1 LINNYT
7 VYDDKNTLLLKLV
20 IFRLFN
26 KNIRPLIN
34 INIWYILYT
43 MASVFICK
51 KCNNQYSSMNSLSNH
66 TRIYHPSE
74 KDKKRIK
81 NYDDDMYYC
90 RYCDNKYKN
99 RKTRWSHERRCI
111 DETIYTENDKLKEEI
126 IVIKQENTNLKTEVK
141 HKTEVITLHKKIGSA
156 NERTFKTFKSLNN
169 ELMKRST
176 MNQTNNINIT
186 NNNNNSITNN
196 IQQIC
201 NLGEEDVLSL
211 LTLQEQLKIV
221 KSCYNSIEKLIEISY
236 CGKYNQFKNVVITN
250 LKSEHAYKYDTDKG
264 YFITVNKSELLD
276 DMFECRKL
284 NIEEIYEELD
294 NGNRLTPNQKR
305 HIKQFLDECDSE
317 EEFKPDT
324 NICYPTFK
332 EYKKSNINLLLYN
345 NRDHIT
351 KDIACLIKNPKEEI
365 ERSEVP
371 DILINETINIV
382 LESVSSL

>member
-1 LINNYT
+1 M
-7 VYDDKNTLLLKLV
+7 KKL
-20 IFRLFN
+20 LFN
-26 KNIRPLIN
+26 
-34 INIWYILYT
+34 
-43 MASVFICK
+43 CE
-51 KCNNQYSSMNSLSNH
+51 KCNKVYSSASSLSNH
-66 TRIYHPSE
+66 KKIYHNDNEYYS
-74 KDKKRIK
+74 KRIK
-81 NYDDDMYYC
+81 NIKDNMYYC
-90 RYCDNKYKN
+90 RYCNNKYIH
-99 RKTRWSHERRCI
+99 RTSRWVHEQKCVLESEKDKMEKLI
-111 DETIYTENDKLKEEI
+111 AENTI
-126 IVIKQENTNLKTEVK
+126 IKQENTNLKTEVK

-186 NNNNNSITNN
+186 NNNNSNNSITNN

-211 LTLQEQLKIV
+211 LTIQEQLKIV
-221 KSCYNSIEKLIEISY
+221 KSCYNSIEKLIETSY

-276 DMFECRKL
+276 DIFECRKL

-294 NGNRLTPNQKR
+294 NGNRLTTNQKR

-324 NICYPTFK
+324 NISYPNFK

-351 KDIACLIKNPKEEI
+351 KDIACLIKKPKEEI
-365 ERSEVP
+365 ERSENP
-371 DILINETINIV
+371 DVLINETINIV
-382 LESVSSL
+382 LETV